1 MRKSWDNLLDMR
13 KTNEN
18 SPKTRRRI
26 VLWVVLLLSMLPV
39 AEVFSQE
46 VIEPVELT
54 EADWTKFATVEVM
67 TADFVAKK
75 TKELKAWVR
84 SKQDLGGGARFNE
97 IKAAWGTIEKETA
110 ISITVEEKAAYKACL
125 EQQASLQ
132 KEVIAYQVE
141 LIRDEKLL
149 GVELYQRIAALVQ
162 EDPTLKEKLDQEVSR
177 LKKKKR

>member
-1 MRKSWDNLLDMR
+1 M
-13 KTNEN
+13 
-18 SPKTRRRI
+18 
-26 VLWVVLLLSMLPV
+26 VLWVVLLFTILPV
-39 AEVFSQE
+39 AKVFSQE
-46 VIEPVELT
+46 VLESVELT

-97 IKAAWGTIEKETA
+97 IKAVWGDVEKETL
-110 ISITVEEKAAYKACL
+110 ISITTEEKVAYRACL

-132 KEVIAYQVE
+132 KEVLAYQVD

-149 GVELYQRIAALVQ
+149 GVELYQRITLLVQ
-162 EDPTLKEKLDQEVSR
+162 EDPTLKEKLDQEISR